1 MFKKLINTILL
12 CLYCSAANISDSN
25 KQILFDRA
33 VANNDKETVKL
44 LLNSG
49 INHDAAAK
57 ILANVIMS
65 CNLDMAKF
73 ILEFGAKTINLD
85 LPVYG
90 GNTALNYAII
100 SDFDIEFIALLIKSG
115 VNVNLSGLRSFSPM
129 INAIYK
135 NRKDVVVL
143 ILNNGYSDL
152 DGAIAA
158 SVRDIEIL
166 KLLIPVS
173 KKASIDNALLGAI
186 LADIEGR
193 EIIIKLL
200 LDLGADVNYHH
211 PNHWSTLHWAL
222 SRGQLDTARLLISA
236 GADINY
242 QYIYPDGKGST
253 TALYFTCCFNQ
264 TQNTDRTQNTDLLKL
279 LLSQPNINTEQ
290 LIYDHQ
296 SKIHRTVYE
305 FANIR
310 GLHEVVKIFDEYY
323 INKLKQ

>member
-1 MFKKLINTILL
+1 
-12 CLYCSAANISDSN
+12 
-25 KQILFDRA
+25 
-33 VANNDKETVKL
+33 
-44 LLNSG
+44 
-49 INHDAAAK
+49 
-57 ILANVIMS
+57 MS

-115 VNVNLSGLRSFSPM
+115 VNVNLASNHSGLRSFSPM
-129 INAIYK
+129 FHAISK

-143 ILNNGYSDL
+143 ILNNGYLDSDEAFYS
-152 DGAIAA
+152 AITA

-173 KKASIDNALLGAI
+173 KLASINAALYSAI
-186 LADIEGR
+186 NTNVEDTE
-193 EIIIKLL
+193 IIKLL
-200 LDLGADVNYHH
+200 LDSGTDVNYHN
-211 PNHWSTLHWAL
+211 PSNWSLLGWACI
-222 SRGQLDTARLLISA
+222 RAKLDTARLLISY

-242 QYIYPDGKGST
+242 QGRGQDGMVTNTPLNS
-253 TALYFTCCFNQ
+253 CCSSK
-264 TQNTDRTQNTDLLKL
+264 NTDLLKL